1 MFPERPHPQPPALLR
16 RCPIPR
22 FPPPPGSSG
31 EEVKGYPPPPPSDSA
46 MGVPSRAQAERG
58 SSHQSDGEEQEPPP
72 QGGGVVGGADL
83 ISLLPDEI
91 LGSIVSLLPTDEGAR
106 TQILSSRWR
115 HLWRSAPLN
124 LEVSGAGRIN
134 KAVVSRI
141 LSEHRGVARRFSVSD
156 FITAND
162 SATLDGLLQSPV
174 LDNLQEL
181 AFSFLDCIWPSPL
194 MPHSAL
200 RFSSTLRVAEFS
212 SCRFPDDAAHQVHF
226 PKLQHLALGSVI
238 ISEDSLHAMLAG
250 CPALDKFVFR
260 YIDEDSPQMP
270 RSALHFPST
279 LRVAEFGS
287 CQFPEAMVCQVH
299 FPNLQQ
305 LVLESVTISEGSLHA
320 MLSGCPALNIL
331 TLGNCSGFS
340 QFRIN
345 SLKLKHVEMYFRILD
360 GHRLEELIVENA
372 PCLERLHHRGPYQDI
387 MRISI
392 ISAPKLEILGRLTDN
407 IYRLEL
413 GSTVFKGLHDVTMA
427 TVMRTVKVLT
437 LRLDNLIRNV
447 IFNFMKCFPCME
459 ELCIQTHIDLCLPHT
474 AMENRQHYYSQ
485 DRFECLDH
493 HLKKLW
499 IGYYSG
505 ERPHVGFAKFF
516 VLNAS
521 VLESLV
527 LNVHPYRKA
536 SDQWIENQRRQLQ
549 LENRASIC
557 AQIDFTFEKC
567 FSYLN
572 DV

>member
-1 MFPERPHPQPPALLR
+1 
-16 RCPIPR
+16 
-22 FPPPPGSSG
+22 
-31 EEVKGYPPPPPSDSA
+31 
-46 MGVPSRAQAERG
+46 MGVVTRARAKRGRSDQA
-58 SSHQSDGEEQEPPP
+58 DGEEQEPPP
-72 QGGGVVGGADL
+72 NGGGGVGGDDL
-83 ISLLPDEI
+83 ISLLPDAI
-91 LGSIVSLLPTDEGAR
+91 LGSIISLLPTVQGAR

-124 LEVSGAGRIN
+124 LEVSSGVGPIN

-141 LSEHRGVARRFSVSD
+141 LSEHKGVARRFSVSP
-156 FITAND
+156 FIIAAD
-162 SATLDGLLQSPV
+162 SAILDGLLQSPA

-181 AFSFLDCIWPSPL
+181 AFSFLACIWPSPL

-200 RFSSTLRVAEFS
+200 RFSSTLRVAKFS

-250 CPALDKFVFR
+250 CPALDKFVF
-260 YIDEDSPQMP
+260 SKAGLQMP
-270 RSALHFPST
+270 PSALHLPST
-279 LRVAEFGS
+279 LRVAKFGS
-287 CQFPEAMVCQVH
+287 CQFPEAMACQVH

-305 LVLESVTISEGSLHA
+305 LVLESVTISEGSLLA
-320 MLSGCPALNIL
+320 MLSGCPSLIIL
-331 TLGNCSGFS
+331 TLDNCSGFR

-345 SLKLKHVEMYFRILD
+345 SLKLKHVEMYFRIFD
-360 GHRLEELIVENA
+360 EHRLQELIVENA

-387 MRISI
+387 MCISI

-437 LRLDNLIRNV
+437 LRLDDLIRDV

-474 AMENRQHYYSQ
+474 AMENRQRYYSR
-485 DRFECLDH
+485 DLFECLDH

-505 ERPHVGFAKFF
+505 ERPHVAFAEFF

-527 LNVHPYRKA
+527 LNVHPYKRV

-549 LENRASIC
+549 LENRASIR
-557 AQIDFTFEKC
+557 AQIDFSFEKC
-567 FSYLN
+567 FSYVN

>member
-1 MFPERPHPQPPALLR
+1 
-16 RCPIPR
+16 
-22 FPPPPGSSG
+22 
-31 EEVKGYPPPPPSDSA
+31 
-46 MGVPSRAQAERG
+46 MGVVTRAQAKRG
-58 SSHQSDGEEQEPPP
+58 SSHQSDGEEQELPP
-72 QGGGVVGGADL
+72 QGGGVVGGTDL

-106 TQILSSRWR
+106 TQILSPRWR

-124 LEVSGAGRIN
+124 LEVSRAGRIN
-134 KAVVSRI
+134 EAVVSHI
-141 LSEHRGVARRFSVSD
+141 LSEHRGVARRFSVSP
-156 FITAND
+156 FIIAND
-162 SATLDGLLQSPV
+162 SATLDALLQSPA

-181 AFSFLDCIWPSPL
+181 AFSFYDMILPIPL

-200 RFSSTLRVAEFS
+200 RFSSTLRVAEFN
-212 SCRFPDDAAHQVHF
+212 SCRFPDGAAHQLHF
-226 PKLQHLALGSVI
+226 PKLQHLTLGSVI

-250 CPALDKFVFR
+250 CPALDKFVSR
-260 YIDEDSPQMP
+260 GSPGPQVP

-279 LRVAEFGS
+279 LRVAKFGS
-287 CQFPEAMVCQVH
+287 CQFPEAMFCQVH

-331 TLGNCSGFS
+331 MLGNCSGFRK
-340 QFRIN
+340 FRIN
-345 SLKLKHVEMYFRILD
+345 SLKLKHVEMYFRLLD

-387 MRISI
+387 MCISI

-437 LRLDNLIRNV
+437 LRLDDLIRDV

-474 AMENRQHYYSQ
+474 AMENRQRYYFRG
-485 DRFECLDH
+485 RFECLDH

-505 ERPHVGFAKFF
+505 ERPHVAFAKFF

-527 LNVHPYRKA
+527 LNVHPYKKV

-549 LENRASIC
+549 LENRASIR

-567 FSYLN
+567 FSYVN